1 MRKLLLFVIA
11 LSSLFVAALGLAT
24 EQRPLNAT
32 QIARLESL
40 CRVWGVVKFFHPW
53 IVAPPNGKPIDWD
66 AALVEA
72 IPLVEKAISAE
83 EFRAAIDH
91 LLGALKDPATQD
103 TIPVKKETK
112 DANRPDVEPTLPE

>member
-40 CRVWGVVKFFHPW
+40 CRVWGTVKFFHPW
-53 IVAPPNGKPIDWD
+53 IVAPPDGKPIDWD
-66 AALVEA
+66 AALIET
-72 IPLVEKAISAE
+72 IPLVERAATPA
-83 EFRAAIDH
+83 EFRDAINH
-91 LLGALKDPATQD
+91 LLQPLNDQITVALF
-103 TIPVKKETK
+103 
-112 DANRPDVEPTLPE
+112 